1 MLCYPLSFS
10 WELELE
16 MTKFQMPL
24 KPQSLFDSSWEKG
37 GVPRGDG
44 GADEAVHLVGQK
56 EHWPESK
63 VVALVP
69 SLPSGQ
75 VPDHLRPESH
85 SGVTLR
91 TLRANMCAHRVL
103 MDNIMR

>member
-1 MLCYPLSFS
+1 MDASETTEPFGSFV
-10 WELELE
+10 
-16 MTKFQMPL
+16 
-24 KPQSLFDSSWEKG
+24 EKG

-44 GADEAVHLVGQK
+44 RPQDEAVHLVGQQ

-75 VPDHLRPESH
+75 VPDRLRPESH
-85 SGVTLR
+85 SV
-91 TLRANMCAHRVL
+91 
-103 MDNIMR
+103 